1 MLGAL
6 VVVALLAC
14 GGEAKRLAAGLH
26 SFHSIQPNGQV
37 FSFGRNAFGELGD
50 NSTVNR
56 NSPVLMHEVY
66 QASDISSSFSFACLV
81 DLDGAVQ
88 CVGDN
93 SWFQL
98 GDGTSQARQVVVQI
112 PSLTSGTAKVFAAQ
126 THACALLVSGGV
138 QCWGRNQFGALGD
151 GTNTTRKLPT
161 PVVGF
166 EQTGAVSV
174 SVGVDHTCLV
184 TQQGSVECS
193 GSNKYRSLGDG
204 TAQNRW
210 QMQPVV
216 GLDVG
221 MVSVSSGN
229 AHNCAMDSQN
239 QVWCWGSGMY
249 GQLGSGR
256 NGNLAIPIQ
265 VVSLGSGNG
274 NVFCGPETTMVVRS
288 GSGNATVFGR
298 NDFGQFGTK
307 ARAQFN
313 LPIDFVGGTRG
324 GIQEMRS
331 AHSAICVLLSDGGVQ
346 CLGSDAYGQL
356 GAKFPKSSSL
366 VLVSALGADATTR
379 QPTRQPTFLPPP
391 QPLTNLGKLLAV
403 GRTHVCSLQWNY
415 QVYCF
420 GSNTFGEL
428 GDGTMANQ
436 PSPVLMLNVVGKPVD
451 ISAGDKLTCLVTEL
465 GDVACIGKNDVGQ
478 LGDEANPMRNASRVF
493 CGANHVCAL
502 DTRGSVSCWGGNE
515 FGKLGIDSLVPYL
528 ASANPIVASTL
539 QLGAVQSLGLG
550 ESHSCLVTGLGLV
563 ACAGQ
568 NTYGQLGDGTQSPS
582 KLQFAPVVFTAA
594 KQSVDVAVGSWHSCA
609 LSSSGA
615 VACWGLLYFGEL
627 GSELHV
633 LAPIVPAGLETG
645 VVFLSCNGQDTFAI
659 HAVDG
664 SGSAFGSN
672 AGGQFATGDNQ
683 PYAIPVAFARGA
695 SRNLLEIRGAPAFA
709 CALDQELGAVQCV
722 GDDFYG
728 QLGNGL
734 PRALSLQLVD
744 ADQLPVPATLSPSV
758 LATERPSASQ
768 SPTPLA
774 PSLSPASEPDTGSP
788 AAATNAPTLS
798 PVPSSS
804 SATSAPTATPSN
816 DTTNDGGTTFNFS
829 SPVNGL
835 LVVIGISI
843 CAVPIILHGRSRE

>member
-1 MLGAL
+1 MLWAL
-6 VVVALLAC
+6 VVVFLAC
-14 GGEAKRLAAGLH
+14 SCQAKRLAGGLH
-26 SFHSIQPNGQV
+26 SFHSIQSNGQV
-37 FSFGRNAFGELGD
+37 FSFGQNTFGELGD

-56 NSPVLMHEVY
+56 NTPVLMQEVY
-66 QASDISSSFSFACLV
+66 QASDISSSFSFTCLV

-93 SWFQL
+93 AWFQL
-98 GDGTSQARQVVVQI
+98 GDGTNQPKKVVVQI
-112 PSLTSGTAKVFAAQ
+112 PSLTSGVAKVFAGQ
-126 THACALLVSGGV
+126 THACVLMVNGGV

-151 GTNTTRKLPT
+151 GTNTTKKLPT

-166 EQTGAVSV
+166 EQIGAVGV

-184 TQQGSVECS
+184 TQWGSVECS

-229 AHNCAMDSQN
+229 AHNCAMDIQN
-239 QVWCWGSGMY
+239 QVWCWGNGMY

-265 VVSLGSGNG
+265 VVSLGSGNK
-274 NVFCGPETTMVVRS
+274 NVFCGPETTMVVRAD
-288 GSGNATVFGR
+288 SGNATVFGR

-307 ARAQFN
+307 ARSQFN
-313 LPIDFVGGTRG
+313 LPIDFMGGTRL
-324 GIQEMRS
+324 GIREMRS
-331 AHSAICVLLSDGGVQ
+331 AHSAICVLLDDGVQ

-366 VLVSALGADATTR
+366 VLLNAIGEDSTAITTL
-379 QPTRQPTFLPPP
+379 QPTKQPTFVPPP
-391 QPLTNLGKLLAV
+391 KPLINQGKLLAM
-403 GRTHVCSLQWNY
+403 GFTHVCSLQWNSD
-415 QVYCF
+415 VYCF

-428 GDGTMANQ
+428 GDGTMTNQ

-493 CGANHVCAL
+493 CGKNHVCAL
-502 DTRGSVSCWGGNE
+502 EMGGMVSCWGGNE

-528 ASANPIVASTL
+528 VSANSIVVPQ
-539 QLGAVQSLGLG
+539 QLGAIQQLGLG
-550 ESHSCLVTGLGLV
+550 ESHTCLVTVQGQV

-582 KLQFAPVVFTAA
+582 KLQFIPVVFNAV
-594 KQSVDVAVGSWHSCA
+594 KQTLSVAVGTWHSCA
-609 LSSSGA
+609 LSTSGG
-615 VACWGLLYFGEL
+615 VACWGLLYFAEL

-633 LAPIVPAGLETG
+633 LAPMVPAGLEMG
-645 VVFLSCNGQDTFAI
+645 VVFLSCAGQDTFAI
-659 HAVDG
+659 HGGDG
-664 SGSAFGSN
+664 SASAFGSN
-672 AGGQFATGDNQ
+672 VAGQFATGDNQ
-683 PYAIPVAFARGA
+683 PYNIPVAFARGA
-695 SRNLLEIRGAPAFA
+695 RRNLLELRGGLVSV
-709 CALDQELGAVQCV
+709 CAMDQELGAVQCV

-734 PRALSLQLVD
+734 PRSLSLQLVD
-744 ADQLPVPATLSPSV
+744 ANQLPVPATLSPSV
-758 LATERPSASQ
+758 LATAEPTASQ
-768 SPTPLA
+768 SPTPLS
-774 PSLSPASEPDTGSP
+774 PSLAPTFEPDTDSP
-788 AAATNAPTLS
+788 AVEPDVPTLS
-798 PVPSSS
+798 PTSSVS
-804 SATSAPTATPSN
+804 STAMPTAMPTLN
-816 DTTNDGGTTFNFS
+816 DTEGEGTTFNFS

-843 CAVPIILHGRSRE
+843 CAVPIILHGRSRQA